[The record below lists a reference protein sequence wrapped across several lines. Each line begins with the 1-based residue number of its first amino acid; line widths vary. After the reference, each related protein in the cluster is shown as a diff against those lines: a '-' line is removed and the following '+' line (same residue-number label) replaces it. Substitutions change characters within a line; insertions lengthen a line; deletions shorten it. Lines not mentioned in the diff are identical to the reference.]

1 MQTGREDI
9 ERSSSMIQSLFTAG
23 LVVLFLGIS
32 AVAGMFV
39 FDQVRRHIAASD
51 SPPPF
56 SPGSHVE
63 PAGTPTPDLASPD
76 LVWKGK
82 ERVNVLVLGID
93 RRAGQEG
100 YFRTDTMLVL
110 TVDPVTKT
118 AGVLSIP
125 RDLWVPIPGYGVARI
140 NAAHVYGDRDG
151 YPGAGPALA
160 AKTVENNL
168 GIPIHY
174 YVRIDFDVFVE
185 VIDRIGGIEI
195 YVEREI
201 RDPTYPSNDPA
212 DPYGYDPLYIEAG
225 QHHFDGELALK
236 YARTRHS
243 PGGDFDRARRQQ
255 QVIKTVFE
263 KVTRLRMLPTLIAQA
278 PQMWRTV
285 QDSLETDLQLEE
297 AIALARLVNEVNS
310 NDIHFGVID
319 ERYTIPY
326 VTESGAEVLILLR
339 DRTRE
344 LRDELFTAEQPSAEE
359 DSDSDSQLTA
369 EGATIEVLN
378 GTLTAGLAAEVTD
391 RLREQNLN
399 VVRSGNAERKDIEE
413 SLIIANTEKTYTAEF
428 IARFLGLPASAV
440 VQGAA
445 PAAEYDVC
453 VILGA
458 DYQHPE

>member
-1 MQTGREDI
+1 M
-9 ERSSSMIQSLFTAG
+9 
-23 LVVLFLGIS
+23 LFLSIS

-39 FDQVRRHIAASD
+39 FDVVRRHIAASD

-56 SPGSHVE
+56 RPGSETE
-63 PAGTPTPDLASPD
+63 PSGTATPDLTSPD
-76 LVWKGK
+76 LVWQGK
-82 ERVNVLVLGID
+82 ERVNVLFLGID

-118 AGVLSIP
+118 GGVLSIP
-125 RDLWVPIPGYGVARI
+125 RDLWVPIPGYEVTRI

-151 YPGAGPALA
+151 YPGGGPALA

-195 YVEREI
+195 YVEQEI

-212 DPYGYDPLYIEAG
+212 DPYGYDPLHIEAG
-225 QHHFDGELALK
+225 RQHFDGELALK

-243 PGGDFDRARRQQ
+243 RGGDFDRARRQQ
-255 QVIKTVFE
+255 KVIKTVFQ
-263 KVTRLRMLPTLIAQA
+263 KVTQLRMLPTLIAQA
-278 PQMWRTV
+278 PQMWRAV
-285 QDSLETDLQLEE
+285 QDSLETDMQLDE
-297 AIALARLVNEVNS
+297 AVALARLVNELDS
-310 NDIHFGVID
+310 DDIRFGVID

-339 DRTRE
+339 DRMRE
-344 LRDELFTAEQPSAEE
+344 LRDELFTAEEAPTEMAPG
-359 DSDSDSQLTA
+359 SDPQLTK

-378 GTLTAGLAAEVTD
+378 GTLAQGLAADVTE
-391 RLREQNLN
+391 RLREEDLN
-399 VVRSGNAERKDIEE
+399 VVYSGNADRQDIEE
-413 SLIIANTEKTYTAEF
+413 SLVVAHTDKIFTAEF
-428 IARFLGLPASAV
+428 VARLLDLPASAV
-440 VQGAA
+440 VQGSE
-445 PAAEYDVC
+445 PTAEYDISL
-453 VILGA
+453 ILGA
-458 DYQHPE
+458 DYRPPE